1 MVHDFR
7 AHSGLHHA
15 SNAVV
20 TDTQLVAAILAGDS
34 RAFERLM
41 VRHKRMLLRTARA
54 ILRND
59 ADAEDAVQDALV
71 RAYQALSTFR
81 GDSKLSTWLVRI
93 TVNAALMHRRCAKR
107 APAGAQPEQ
116 LASAEPGP
124 ERQALRG
131 ELRRRFAES
140 IDELPQDY
148 GAVFR
153 LRALEEL
160 DVEQVASRLGI
171 PQATARS
178 RYFRARALLRKS
190 MARESD
196 RPCSLEVPL
205 LILERDRERL
215 RLLRP
220 HAALLRE
227 IDRATVIRPREAGA
241 ADAVIMNS
249 QVRFTDE
256 TTGARGRVNLVYPSE
271 AGGCACCVSILAPV
285 GTALIG
291 LSVGQAIDWEFPDG
305 PHHLVVNEV
314 IQRDCPL
321 NARKGA
327 SPAFP
332 ATHAA
337 PAEELE
343 AGRRPGAARARPGC
357 A

>member
-1 MVHDFR
+1 
-7 AHSGLHHA
+7 
-15 SNAVV
+15 V
-20 TDTQLVAAILAGDS
+20 TDAELIAGILAGEP

-41 VRHKRMLLRTARA
+41 RQHKRMLFRTARA

-71 RAYQALSTFR
+71 KAYQSLSTFR
-81 GDSKLSTWLVRI
+81 GESKLSTWLVRI
-93 TVNAALMHRRCAKR
+93 TANAALMRRRRAKR
-107 APAGAQPEQ
+107 APALAQAEQ

-124 ERQALRG
+124 ERQALRA
-131 ELRRRFAES
+131 ELRGRFAES
-140 IDELPQDY
+140 IDRLPEPY
-148 GAVFR
+148 RAVFR

-160 DVEQVASRLGI
+160 DVERTAALMRI
-171 PQATARS
+171 APATVRS

-190 MARESD
+190 MASESD
-196 RPCSLEVPL
+196 RPGSLEVPL

-215 RLLRP
+215 RRLRP

-227 IDRATVIRPREAGA
+227 IDRATAIRPRDA
-241 ADAVIMNS
+241 AEAVIMNS

-256 TTGARGRVNLVYPSE
+256 TTGAEGRVNIVYPDQ

-291 LSVGQAIDWEFPDG
+291 LSVGQAIDWDFPDG
-305 PHHLVVNEV
+305 SHRLVVNEV

-321 NARKGA
+321 N
-327 SPAFP
+327 
-332 ATHAA
+332 T
-337 PAEELE
+337 
-343 AGRRPGAARARPGC
+343 ARA

>member
-1 MVHDFR
+1 
-7 AHSGLHHA
+7 
-15 SNAVV
+15 V
-20 TDTQLVAAILAGDS
+20 TDAELVAAILAGDQ
-34 RAFERLM
+34 RAFER
-41 VRHKRMLLRTARA
+41 VIRQHKRMLFRTARA

-71 RAYQALSTFR
+71 KAYQALPAFR
-81 GDSKLSTWLVRI
+81 GESKLSTWLVRI
-93 TVNAALMHRRCAKR
+93 AANAALMRRRRAKL
-107 APAGAQPEQ
+107 APAGTQAEQ
-116 LASAEPGP
+116 LASGEPGP

-140 IDELPQDY
+140 IDELPEEY
-148 GAVFR
+148 RTVFR

-160 DVEQVASRLGI
+160 DVERTATMLRI
-171 PQATARS
+171 PQATVRS
-178 RYFRARALLRKS
+178 RYFRARALLRRS

-196 RPCSLEVPL
+196 RPGSLEAPL

-227 IDRATVIRPREAGA
+227 IERATVVPRGQA

-256 TTGARGRVNLVYPSE
+256 TTGAEGRVNIVYPSQ

-291 LSVGQAIDWEFPDG
+291 LSAGQAIDWEFPDG
-305 PHHLVVNEV
+305 PHHLVVRQV
-314 IQRDCPL
+314 VQQDCPL
-321 NARKGA
+321 NTTGGN
-327 SPAFP
+327 PAFP
-332 ATHAA
+332 AARAA
-337 PAEELE
+337 RE
-343 AGRRPGAARARPGC
+343 AARAAARPRGAARSRTAS